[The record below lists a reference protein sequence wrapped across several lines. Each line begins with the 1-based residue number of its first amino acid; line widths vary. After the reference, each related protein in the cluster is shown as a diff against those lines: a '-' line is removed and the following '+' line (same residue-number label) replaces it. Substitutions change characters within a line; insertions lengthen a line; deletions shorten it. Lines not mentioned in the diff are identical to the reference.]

1 VNRKRKVSTYHKEK
15 WTIDKMVRMTKRDKK
30 KVEYIQRLSTDGDFA
45 KREERRKKEKE
56 SGRRKMR
63 LIKVKGME

>member
-1 VNRKRKVSTYHKEK
+1 
-15 WTIDKMVRMTKRDKK
+15 MVRMTKRDKK